1 MLICFQLQKDSL
13 CFLYVSQDTRFI
25 NVRALRGGEG
35 VQDEVSLHS
44 IGGPGT
50 CSCRPGWPQ
59 THRDPPVSTS
69 QALESKVCST
79 MNSLRVYFL

>member
-44 IGGPGT
+44 IGGPKCNIKIINNYVHT
-50 CSCRPGWPQ
+50 KINLAKS
-59 THRDPPVSTS
+59 V
-69 QALESKVCST
+69 
-79 MNSLRVYFL
+79 